1 MYRAFLVDKDIIK
14 NDIHFS
20 EGCTSC
26 HKGNPKAWDRKI
38 AHKGLVSRPSKSLST
53 CETCH
58 EDVVKKFKNSLHFTT
73 AGQREGVKGRFSA
86 QELKVFDNKVFE
98 ASCRSCHASC
108 GDCHVSSPPIGGVKM
123 GLIKGHRFVKRDEGK
138 TCGLCHGGR
147 VYPEFTGE
155 YGGSAD
161 IHYQKGMICVDCHK
175 KKELHGD
182 GVLYK
187 SMKEIKDR
195 PRCINCH
202 KIGENDSEKAME
214 AHMMHKDTLSCYAC
228 HSSSPY
234 RNCYNCHLGK
244 GAESKPGF
252 FLGVNPRD
260 KKTFTTLRLI
270 PTVRKTFKSAGI
282 EMEHYDRLPNY
293 WDTAP
298 HNIRKRT
305 DRTRSCDACH
315 KERRDY
321 LTSDII
327 IKDGSKANVELIFK
341 KNK

>member
-14 NDIHFS
+14 KDIHFS

-38 AHKGLVSRPSKSLST
+38 AHKGLISRPSKDLLT
-53 CETCH
+53 CESCH
-58 EDVVKKFKNSLHFTT
+58 GDVVKKFRNSMHFTT
-73 AGQREGVKGRFSA
+73 AGLREGVKGRFSE
-86 QELKVFDNKVFE
+86 QELKVFDSKVFE

-108 GDCHVSSPPIGGVKM
+108 GDCHVSAPVIGGVKS

-138 TCGLCHGGR
+138 TCALCHGGR

-155 YGGSAD
+155 YGGTAD
-161 IHYQKGMICVDCHK
+161 IHYQKGMVCVDCHK
-175 KKELHGD
+175 KGELHGD
-182 GVLYK
+182 GVAYK

-195 PRCINCH
+195 PKCINCH
-202 KIGENDSEKAME
+202 KIGEKDSEKAME
-214 AHMMHKDTLSCYAC
+214 AHMIHKDRLSCYAC

-244 GAESKPGF
+244 GAESKPNF
-252 FLGVNPRD
+252 FLGINPRD
-260 KKTFTTLRLI
+260 KKTFTTLRLV
-270 PTVRKTFKSAGI
+270 PTVRNTFKSAGI
-282 EMEHYDRLPNY
+282 NMENFDKLPNY

-305 DRTRSCDACH
+305 DRTRSCDVCH

-321 LTSDII
+321 LTSDKL
-327 IKDGSKANVELIFK
+327 IKDGSKANLNLIIKEK
-341 KNK
+341 K